1 MAGPEDEASA
11 GAGGRGHLRAS
22 HADRERVIGVLKA
35 AFVQGMLAT
44 DEFELRVGQ
53 TLASRTH
60 AELAVLTADL
70 PMGLAAAKPPQPA
83 RAQSRQPVVRP
94 GRVIEVATALY
105 VGEWAYVLLLSPQR
119 VHTSWAPPVLLQGS
133 IVYLGILLICVAAIL
148 VNRQDRHSGRQPPRR
163 PGVNG
168 LPSRRLPP
176 PGPGRQL
183 PPTGPAHRHTA
194 EAGRGRRPRPRRPVS
209 GPCAGSALA
218 AGMVP
223 ASG

>member
-1 MAGPEDEASA
+1 MAGPGDETSA
-11 GAGGRGHLRAS
+11 GTGGRGHLRAS

-35 AFVQGMLAT
+35 AFVQGVLAK

-70 PMGLAAAKPPQPA
+70 PAGLAAAKSAQPA
-83 RAQSRQPVVRP
+83 RAQGRQPVVRP

-105 VGEWAYVLLLSPQR
+105 AGEWAYVLLLSPHR
-119 VHTSWAPPVLLQGS
+119 AHTSWAPPVLLQGS

-148 VNRQDRHSGRQPPRR
+148 VSRQDRRSGGRPPGR
-163 PGVNG
+163 PGVNDP
-168 LPSRRLPP
+168 PSRRLPP
-176 PGPGRQL
+176 SGPGRQL
-183 PPTGPAHRHTA
+183 PPAGPAHRYTA
-194 EAGRGRRPRPRRPVS
+194 EAGRGRGPRLPRPVS

-218 AGMVP
+218 AGIVS